1 MYKIK
6 LLILLLVSVFLL
18 SCVKNDLDQNSQKF
32 SVAHIGGEFEGLTL
46 KKYLL
51 NYLKNNNLYDQN
63 SPFEIRSEIN
73 HSSNVYITNIDNT
86 SDRNRIETALSI
98 SIIDKNRSCNLYNN
112 NFDVS
117 QFYII
122 TKSNKFL
129 SNQTAEKKITVQNTE
144 ILVKYF
150 INDLKKN
157 SLHCRINEE

>member
-6 LLILLLVSVFLL
+6 LLILLLISTFLL
-18 SCVKNDLDQNSQKF
+18 SCVKNELNQNSQKF
-32 SVAHIGGEFEGLTL
+32 SVAYIGGEFEGLTL

-51 NYLKNNNLYDQN
+51 NYLKNDNLYDQS
-63 SPFEIRSEIN
+63 SPFEIKSAISHN
-73 HSSNVYITNIDNT
+73 SNVYITNIDNT
-86 SDRNRIETALSI
+86 SDRTRIETALSI
-98 SIIDKNRSCNLYNN
+98 SIIDKNLTCNVYNN

-129 SNQTAEKKITVQNTE
+129 SNQAAEKKIKVQNTD

-157 SLHCRINEE
+157 SLNCIVNEK

>member
-6 LLILLLVSVFLL
+6 LLILLLISISLL
-18 SCVKNDLDQNSQKF
+18 SCVKNELNQNSQKF
-32 SVAHIGGEFEGLTL
+32 SVAYIGGEFEGLTL

-51 NYLKNNNLYDQN
+51 NYLKNNNLYDQS
-63 SPFEIRSEIN
+63 SPFEIKSAISHN
-73 HSSNVYITNIDNT
+73 SNVYITNIDNT
-86 SDRNRIETALSI
+86 SDRTRIETALSI
-98 SIIDKNRSCNLYNN
+98 SIIDKNLTCNVYNN

-129 SNQTAEKKITVQNTE
+129 SNQAAEKKIKVQNTD

-150 INDLKKN
+150 INDIKKN
-157 SLHCRINEE
+157 SLNCIVNEK

>member
-6 LLILLLVSVFLL
+6 LLILLLISISLL
-18 SCVKNDLDQNSQKF
+18 SCVKNELNQNSQKF
-32 SVAHIGGEFEGLTL
+32 SVAYIGGEFEGLTL

-51 NYLKNNNLYDQN
+51 NYLKNNNLYDQS
-63 SPFEIRSEIN
+63 SPFEIQSAISHN
-73 HSSNVYITNIDNT
+73 SNVYITNIDNT
-86 SDRNRIETALSI
+86 SDRTRIKTALSI
-98 SIIDKNRSCNLYNN
+98 SIIDKNLTCNIYNN

-129 SNQTAEKKITVQNTE
+129 SNQAAEKKIKVQNTD

-157 SLHCRINEE
+157 SLNCIVNEK

>member
-6 LLILLLVSVFLL
+6 LLILLLISTFLL
-18 SCVKNDLDQNSQKF
+18 SCVKNELNQNSQKF
-32 SVAHIGGEFEGLTL
+32 SVAYIGGEFEGLTL

-51 NYLKNNNLYDQN
+51 NYLKNNNLYDQS
-63 SPFEIRSEIN
+63 SPFEIKSAIS
-73 HSSNVYITNIDNT
+73 HGSNVYITNIDNT
-86 SDRNRIETALSI
+86 SDRTRIETALSI
-98 SIIDKNRSCNLYNN
+98 SIIDKNLTCNVYKN

-129 SNQTAEKKITVQNTE
+129 SNQAAEKKIKVQNTD

-157 SLHCRINEE
+157 SLNCIVNEK

>member
-1 MYKIK
+1 MFKIK
-6 LLILLLVSVFLL
+6 LLILSLISVFLL
-18 SCVKNDLDQNSQKF
+18 SCIKNDLDQNSQKF
-32 SVAHIGGEFEGLTL
+32 SVAYIGGEFDGLTL

-51 NYLKNNNLYDQN
+51 NYLRNHNLYDQH
-63 SPFEIRSEIN
+63 SPFEISSAISHN
-73 HSSNVYITNIDNT
+73 SNVYITNIDNT
-86 SDRNRIETALSI
+86 SDRNRIETSLSI
-98 SIIDKNRSCNLYNN
+98 YIIYKNRTCNLYDN

-129 SNQTAEKKITVQNTE
+129 SNQTAEKKIRVQNTE

-157 SLHCRINEE
+157 SLNCKINEK

>member
-6 LLILLLVSVFLL
+6 LLILLLVSIFLL

-32 SVAHIGGEFEGLTL
+32 SIAYIGGEFEGLTL

-51 NYLKNNNLYDQN
+51 NYLKNNNLYDQR
-63 SPFEIRSEIN
+63 SPFEISSTIS

-86 SDRNRIETALSI
+86 SDRTRIETSLTVSI
-98 SIIDKNRSCNLYNN
+98 FDKNLTCILYNN

-129 SNQTAEKKITVQNTE
+129 SNQTAEKKIRVQNTE

-157 SLHCRINEE
+157 SYSCKIDEK

>member
-1 MYKIK
+1 MFKIK

-51 NYLKNNNLYDQN
+51 NYLKNNNLYDQH
-63 SPFEIRSEIN
+63 SPFEISSAISHR
-73 HSSNVYITNIDNT
+73 SNVYITNIDNT
-86 SDRNRIETALSI
+86 SDRTRIETSLTVSI
-98 SIIDKNRSCNLYNN
+98 FDKNLTCNLYNN
-112 NFDVS
+112 SFDVS

-122 TKSNKFL
+122 TKSNKFM
-129 SNQTAEKKITVQNTE
+129 SNRTAEKKIRVQNTE

-157 SLHCRINEE
+157 SYSCKIDEK

>member
-6 LLILLLVSVFLL
+6 LLILLLISISLL
-18 SCVKNDLDQNSQKF
+18 SCVKNELNQNSQKF
-32 SVAHIGGEFEGLTL
+32 SVAYIGGEFKGLTL

-51 NYLKNNNLYDQN
+51 NYLKNNNLYDQS
-63 SPFEIRSEIN
+63 SPFEIQSAISHN
-73 HSSNVYITNIDNT
+73 SNVYITNIDNT
-86 SDRNRIETALSI
+86 SDRTRIKTALSI
-98 SIIDKNRSCNLYNN
+98 SIIDKNLTCNIYNN

-129 SNQTAEKKITVQNTE
+129 SNQAAEKKIKVQNTD

-157 SLHCRINEE
+157 SLNCIVNEK

>member
-1 MYKIK
+1 M
-6 LLILLLVSVFLL
+6 
-18 SCVKNDLDQNSQKF
+18 
-32 SVAHIGGEFEGLTL
+32 
-46 KKYLL
+46 
-51 NYLKNNNLYDQN
+51 KNNNLYDQN

-98 SIIDKNRSCNLYNN
+98 SIIDKNRTCSLYNN
-112 NFDVS
+112 SFDVY

-129 SNQTAEKKITVQNTE
+129 SNQTAEKKIRVQNTE

-150 INDLKKN
+150 INDLKKI
-157 SLHCRINEE
+157 HCIAELMKNNFDKLNFFFQSKEKNY